1 MKILRFVLMLGGLAL
16 VAWGIVDYVDDDP
29 ENSQALA
36 KILLGASAFVMAF
49 LAKSRR

>member
-1 MKILRFVLMLGGLAL
+1 MKILRLVLLLAGLAL
-16 VAWGIVDYVDDDP
+16 LGWGIMDYVDDDP

-36 KILLGASAFVMAF
+36 KIVLGVSGFLAAF